1 MSRRTLPTLLI
12 LAVLAGCGGSEP
24 AAAPP
29 PAATPDPAKDKAAIQ
44 LRVAAYVRHMMA
56 GDGSQACA
64 QFTPEYRRD
73 ADERAKAGGIGT
85 CAEVISL
92 YGEALEGTMPAGFV
106 EQASDPKRVIVTLR
120 GNHAQAAMRSTDG
133 GPSIKQTTL
142 RRVGSRWLIDGLGVT
157 RPRER

>member
-1 MSRRTLPTLLI
+1 VARHSLLTLLM
-12 LAVLAGCGGSEP
+12 LALLAGCGGAAPP
-24 AAAPP
+24 AAAPER
-29 PAATPDPAKDKAAIQ
+29 DPATDKAAIQ
-44 LRVAAYVRHMMA
+44 QRVAAYVRHMMA
-56 GDGSQACA
+56 GDGGQACA

-73 ADERAKAGGIGT
+73 ADERAKAGGIGS

-106 EQASDPKRVIVTLR
+106 DQAADPKRVIVTLVGDR
-120 GNHAQAAMRSTDG
+120 ARAAMRSTDG

-142 RRVGSRWLIDGLGVT
+142 RRVGSQWLIDGLGVT